1 MKKYLYL
8 LLVAVVAMLFVGCS
22 SDDELTTCNLKVN
35 LSLPENITIQQLRDG
50 VLSAKNVSNGQT
62 VQFTDLSDVRLQGGL
77 YDFSYTAKISLP
89 NNVEATVAGA
99 RQSVE
104 VTGSTSSI
112 TLDLFENIANDDF
125 IISEIFFAGTLQP
138 SGNQYSGDD
147 YIKLYNNTDHVLYAD
162 GITIFETEF
171 MTVDKNEYTPDLMN
185 EAVSVQALY
194 TVPGNGTEHPV
205 QPGEYFL
212 IADNG
217 IDHRVSNPNSF
228 DLSHADFEW
237 YDESTNP
244 NFMDIDSPS
253 VPNMDKWYCYTATYF
268 GLHNRGFRAVGIARI
283 PVGETEYL
291 DNYFYTYEY
300 DMVLSVGTFPMSG
313 EAYKIPNE
321 WVVDVVNMSVASE
334 YQWNVTSPTL
344 DMGWTHCGTV
354 DHDMSRYFHS
364 VRRKLLYV
372 NASGNP
378 VFQDTNNST
387 NDFNAMVVPSEI
399 ENQGTAVDVDG
410 TPCSVKTYDGVTP
423 IIQ

>member
-35 LSLPENITIQQLRDG
+35 LSLPENITMQQLRDG

-171 MTVDKNEYTPDLMN
+171 MTVDK
-185 EAVSVQALY
+185 
-194 TVPGNGTEHPV
+194 
-205 QPGEYFL
+205 
-212 IADNG
+212 
-217 IDHRVSNPNSF
+217 
-228 DLSHADFEW
+228 
-237 YDESTNP
+237 
-244 NFMDIDSPS
+244 
-253 VPNMDKWYCYTATYF
+253 K
-268 GLHNRGFRAVGIARI
+268 
-283 PVGETEYL
+283 
-291 DNYFYTYEY
+291 
-300 DMVLSVGTFPMSG
+300 
-313 EAYKIPNE
+313 
-321 WVVDVVNMSVASE
+321 
-334 YQWNVTSPTL
+334 
-344 DMGWTHCGTV
+344 
-354 DHDMSRYFHS
+354 
-364 VRRKLLYV
+364 
-372 NASGNP
+372 
-378 VFQDTNNST
+378 
-387 NDFNAMVVPSEI
+387 
-399 ENQGTAVDVDG
+399 
-410 TPCSVKTYDGVTP
+410 
-423 IIQ
+423 